1 VKDPH
6 AAGFWGYNDSSFAM
20 PQVVHVFN
28 APQSP
33 AALRARRNW
42 LLTAGSGLGSLAFAS
57 LLQGADRA
65 LDHSLPHF
73 SQRAKRVIFL
83 CQSGGPSQLDLFDP
97 KPELEKR
104 HGEELPDAI
113 RKGQRLTTM
122 TSQQASHPIQNTPFK
137 FAKYGE
143 CGMDFSELLNHTAQ
157 LADDLCLIRTLHTE
171 AINHDPGLTLLQ
183 TGSQQPGRPSF
194 GSWLSY
200 GLGTENENLPAF
212 VVMISGGEVGDQPL
226 FGRLWGSGFL
236 PSEHQGVRFKSEG
249 DLIPYLSNPPGVDT
263 ATRRRTLDSLAALN
277 RLAQQNHGDAETLAR
292 LAQYEKAA
300 GMQLAVPELGDTDR
314 ETAATLAA
322 YGPDVKRPGSFA
334 HNCLLARRLV
344 ERGVRFVQLYH
355 RDWDHHQRVVEGLEK
370 QTKATDQ
377 PSAALVNDLKQRGL
391 LEDTIVI
398 WGGEF
403 GRAAYCQGT
412 LDSKTY
418 GRDHHPRCFSM
429 WMTGGGLRRG
439 YIHGKTDDFSYN
451 VVEKPMH
458 LHDLHAT
465 LLHLLGIDHLQL
477 TFRHQGHDFRL
488 TDVAGNVVREI
499 LA

>member
-1 VKDPH
+1 
-6 AAGFWGYNDSSFAM
+6 M
-20 PQVVHVFN
+20 PAN
-28 APQSP
+28 PTT
-33 AALRARRNW
+33 LLLARRSW
-42 LLTAGSGLGSLAFAS
+42 LRTAGSGLGALAFAS
-57 LLQGADRA
+57 LLRA
-65 LDHSLPHF
+65 AEPAAIQQTPHF
-73 SQRAKRVIFL
+73 PPRAKRVIFL

-97 KPELEKR
+97 KPELEKQ
-104 HGEELPDAI
+104 HGKELPDAI

-122 TSQQASHPIQNTPFK
+122 TSQQASHPVQNTPFS

-143 CGMDFSELLNHTAQ
+143 CGMDFSELLPHTAQ

-226 FGRLWGSGFL
+226 FGRLWGAGFL
-236 PSEHQGVRFKSEG
+236 PSEHQGVRLRSDG
-249 DLIPYLSNPPGVDT
+249 DLIPYLSSPPGVEVT
-263 ATRRRTLDSLAALN
+263 TRRRTLDSLAALN
-277 RLAQQNHGDAETLAR
+277 RLAYAKHGDPETLAR
-292 LAQYEKAA
+292 LQQYEKTA
-300 GMQLAVPELGDTDR
+300 GMQTEVPGLNDFTQESAV
-314 ETAATLAA
+314 TLAA
-322 YGPDVKRPGSFA
+322 YGPDVERPGSYA

-355 RDWDHHQRVVEGLEK
+355 RDWDHHQKVVAGLKK
-370 QTKATDQ
+370 QTAATDQ
-377 PSAALVNDLKQRGL
+377 PSAALVRDLKQRGL
-391 LEDTIVI
+391 LDDTLVI

-412 LDSKTY
+412 LDSPTY
-418 GRDHHPRCFSM
+418 GRDHHPRCFTM
-429 WMTGGGLRRG
+429 WLTGGGLRRG
-439 YIHGKTDDFSYN
+439 YVHGTTDDFSYN

-465 LLHLLGIDHLQL
+465 LLHLLGFDHLQL
-477 TFRHQGHDFRL
+477 TFRSQGHDFRL

-499 LA
+499 LG